1 MAHAITVE
9 ISDTLY
15 DQLKRTAELVQR
27 PLDAIV
33 KEGLVH
39 TVSPL
44 VEDIPTAYQYDL
56 YPLLAMDETALMREA
71 KAIFPAERWERYE
84 ALLEQKKERLLDNA
98 EEALLTELR
107 READVFML
115 RKGYAAL
122 LLKRRG
128 YHSPTIDELPKVV

>member
-44 VEDIPTAYQYDL
+44 VEDIPAAYQHDL
-56 YPLLAMDETALMREA
+56 YPLLTMDETALMREA
-71 KAIFPAERWERYE
+71 KAIFPIERWERYE
-84 ALLEQKKERLLDNA
+84 ALLEQKKEHPLDKA
-98 EEALLTELR
+98 EETLLNELR

-115 RKGYAAL
+115 RKGYAVL

-128 YHSPTIDELPKVV
+128 YHSPTINELPKVA

>member
-9 ISDTLY
+9 ISDDFY
-15 DQLKRTAELVQR
+15 DQLQRTAELIQR
-27 PLDAIV
+27 PLDSIV

-44 VEDIPTAYQYDL
+44 VEDIPVPYQRDL
-56 YPLLAMDETALMREA
+56 YPLLAMDEIALMREA
-71 KAIFPAERWERYE
+71 KAIFPMDRWEQYE
-84 ALLEQKKERLLDNA
+84 ALLEQKKERSLRRDEETNLD
-98 EEALLTELR
+98 ELR
-107 READVFML
+107 READIFML

-128 YHSPTIDELPKVV
+128 YHSPTIDELPKVS

>member
-9 ISDTLY
+9 ISDDFY
-15 DQLKRTAELVQR
+15 DQLQRTAELIQR
-27 PLDAIV
+27 PLDLIV

-44 VEDIPTAYQYDL
+44 VEDIPAPYQRDL
-56 YPLLAMDETALMREA
+56 YPLLTMDEIALMGEA
-71 KAIFPAERWERYE
+71 KSIFPMDRWEQYE
-84 ALLEQKKERLLDNA
+84 ALLEQKKERSLRRDEETDLD
-98 EEALLTELR
+98 ELR
-107 READVFML
+107 READIFML

-128 YHSPTIDELPKVV
+128 YHSPTIDELPKVS